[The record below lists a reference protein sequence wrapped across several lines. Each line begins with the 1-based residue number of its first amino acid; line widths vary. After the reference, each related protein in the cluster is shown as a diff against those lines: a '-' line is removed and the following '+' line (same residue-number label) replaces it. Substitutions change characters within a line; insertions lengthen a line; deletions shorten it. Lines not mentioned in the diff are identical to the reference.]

1 MRKPLLFG
9 SGVVLLAI
17 LVTLVVWQ
25 GSFTLGSFAPS
36 SLQQTFLFWVLSTL
50 IFILTITLGF
60 ILFRTGVKL
69 YIERQSNRP
78 GSHIKS
84 KLIAG
89 AIALSVLPV
98 FFLVLW
104 SVSVL
109 NRNLESWFSRPARN
123 INTGLIQVANQLN
136 QEVRDKLTAQ
146 AHWLAS
152 EPAAQS
158 ADFYERFCQQ
168 NQIARAEIENPKG
181 VRRVICSV
189 QTARSNDL
197 ITVQVN
203 TGEGVL
209 TLSAPLRLDLTAKQ
223 HEINSW
229 VAEYNRLAVD
239 RKDFRA
245 TYLLLLTLIT
255 LFILFFAIWIARY
268 MASQISTPITALLKG
283 AEQIRKGNLGY
294 RVHVGAI
301 DEMATLVKAFNEM
314 TEALETNGREL
325 EARRRFTE
333 AILESIPTGVISL
346 SSDGRIQ
353 RVNRALLGIFPEDQV
368 ARASRLSDLFSR
380 DDTAEIRYLM
390 NRARRTGAAG
400 MQLEYKAERRVLHLA
415 LTVAA
420 LDEQR
425 SSGFVLVLEDT
436 SELLRAQKAAA
447 WHEVARRVAHEIK
460 NPLTP
465 IALCADR
472 IARQLERAG
481 PAADTH
487 RILRECSLTIAREVE
502 SVRTLVDEFAQ
513 FSRFPAAQPVPCALN
528 QVVENAL
535 AVFDGRLAGI
545 NVHRDLAPDLPLV
558 KVDPEHF
565 KRAVINLVDNAAEA
579 MQDSLVRELFIT
591 TRATDADSVEL
602 TVADTGCGVSRD
614 DKEKLFLPYFST
626 KGRGTGLGLAI
637 VNRIL
642 ADHEA
647 AIRVEDNQPAGA
659 RFIVDLPTLLATDQD
674 AAELELRVAEVSS
687 SAQDAAASLSQ
698 QNEPPRR
705 SVVRVEESAQDAAA
719 SLSHPNELPRRSVA
733 RANERDIRS

>member
-1 MRKPLLFG
+1 MLYTPYNSYRAMRKRLLFG

-25 GSFTLGSFAPS
+25 GSFTLGPFAPS
-36 SLQQTFLFWVLSTL
+36 GLQQTFLFWALSTL

-60 ILFRTGVKL
+60 ILFRTFVKL

-84 KLIAG
+84 KLVAG

-109 NRNLESWFSRPARN
+109 NRNLESWFSLPARN
-123 INTGLIQVANQLN
+123 MNTDLIQVAKALN
-136 QEVRDKLTAQ
+136 QEVKDKLAAQ
-146 AHWLAS
+146 ARWLAS
-152 EPAAQS
+152 QTTAQS
-158 ADFYERFCQQ
+158 ADFYQRFCQTNRIQ
-168 NQIARAEIENPKG
+168 RAEIENPKG
-181 VRRVICSV
+181 VRRVLCSV
-189 QTARSNDL
+189 QSARSADL
-197 ITVQVN
+197 VTVQAE
-203 TGEGVL
+203 TEEGIL
-209 TLSAPLRLDLTAKQ
+209 TLSAPMPLDLAAKQ
-223 HEINSW
+223 RELNTYVS
-229 VAEYNRLAVD
+229 EYNRLAVD
-239 RKDFRA
+239 RKAFRSM
-245 TYLLLLTLIT
+245 YLLLLSLIT
-255 LFILFFAIWIARY
+255 LFILFFATWIARY
-268 MASQISTPITALLKG
+268 MAGQISTPITALLKG

-314 TEALETNGREL
+314 TEALETNSREL

-368 ARASRLSDLFSR
+368 ARAARLSDLFSR

-420 LDEQR
+420 LDAQR

-465 IALCADR
+465 ISLCADR
-472 IARQLERAG
+472 IARQLDRAAQT
-481 PAADTH
+481 PDTQ
-487 RILRECSLTIAREVE
+487 RILRECSATIAREVE
-502 SVRTLVDEFAQ
+502 SVRTLVDEFSQ
-513 FSRFPAAQPVPCALN
+513 FSRFPAAQPVPCGLN
-528 QVVENAL
+528 EVVENAL
-535 AVFDGRLAGI
+535 AVFDGRLSGIDVQKNLAG
-545 NVHRDLAPDLPLV
+545 DLPLV
-558 KVDPEHF
+558 KVDPEQF
-565 KRAVINLVDNAAEA
+565 KRAVVNLVDNAAEA
-579 MQDSLVRELFIT
+579 MQDSLVKELYIA
-591 TRATDADSVEL
+591 TRVTDADSVEL
-602 TVADTGCGVSRD
+602 IVADTGCGVSRD

-642 ADHEA
+642 GDHEA
-647 AIRVEDNQPAGA
+647 TIRVEDNRPAGA
-659 RFIVDLPTLLATDQD
+659 RFIVELPTLLASEQD
-674 AAELELRVAEVSS
+674 AAEPELRIAEVSS
-687 SAQDAAASLSQ
+687 RDS
-698 QNEPPRR
+698 R
-705 SVVRVEESAQDAAA
+705 S
-719 SLSHPNELPRRSVA
+719 
-733 RANERDIRS
+733 